1 VDEGDDVRDG
11 QAHPRHVLIRVPDF
25 DLAAYAARIGAPV
38 PDTIDL
44 AALQRMHVA
53 HVGAIAF
60 ENLDPQWRRTV
71 RIDPA
76 SVWAKLVGSAR
87 GGYCFEQNTL
97 FREVLRARGVAVT
110 AREARV
116 RSGATTRR
124 ARTHMTLVATIAGV
138 DHLCDVGFGAYTPL
152 QPVPMNGEP
161 SRQHAWVY
169 RIVPEGSLA
178 VLQWQR
184 DGGWQDLY
192 AIEPGEP
199 GDIDFEMAN
208 WYTCTWPESGF
219 VQTMTAQRATP
230 DARYTLRNYTL
241 TEDARDTSFVRTLRR
256 EEIAPVLR
264 GVFGLDVPDG
274 ARFRALDG

>member
-1 VDEGDDVRDG
+1 MST
-11 QAHPRHVLIRVPDF
+11 L
-25 DLAAYAARIGAPV
+25 DLAAYAARVGVAV
-38 PDTIDL
+38 PDVIDL
-44 AALQRMHVA
+44 PALQRLHQA

-60 ENLDPQWRRTV
+60 ENLDVQFRRPI
-71 RIDPA
+71 RIDA
-76 SVWAKLVGSAR
+76 DSVCAKLLGSAR

-97 FREVLRARGVAVT
+97 FREVLRARGVPVT

-116 RSGATTRR
+116 RSGATSRR
-124 ARTHMTLVATIAGV
+124 PRTHMTLVVLIGGV
-138 DHLCDVGFGAYTPL
+138 EYLCDVGFGAYTPL
-152 QPVPMNGEP
+152 QPVPLDGSQ

-169 RIVPEGSLA
+169 RVVPEGSLQ

-199 GDIDFEMAN
+199 GDIDFEMGN
-208 WYTCTWPESGF
+208 WFTSTWPDSGF

-230 DARYTLRNYTL
+230 EARYTLRNYTL
-241 TEDARDTSFVRTLRR
+241 TEDSRDTSFVRTLRR
-256 EEIAPVLR
+256 EEIVPVLR

-274 ARFRALDG
+274 ATFRALDSDA